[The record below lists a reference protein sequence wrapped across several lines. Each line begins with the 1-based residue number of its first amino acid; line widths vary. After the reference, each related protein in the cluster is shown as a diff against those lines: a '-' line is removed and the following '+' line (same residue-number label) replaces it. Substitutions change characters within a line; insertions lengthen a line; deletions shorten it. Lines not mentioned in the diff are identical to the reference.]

1 MSSEDDQRAVC
12 VRIGTP
18 FVPPSTFEKVGIAL
32 STLHM
37 QPLNGLR
44 HAPEHGTCGWY
55 IWGGEELL
63 DDPDFFQPLH
73 VHHLAEQCPAVLRYL
88 ALPPGYRFLIA
99 PGHEDVW
106 EDRTLLET

>member
-12 VRIGTP
+12 VRMGTA
-18 FVPPSTFEKVGIAL
+18 FVPPSTLEKVGIAL
-32 STLHM
+32 ASLHM

-44 HAPEHGTCGWY
+44 HPPEHGTCGWY
-55 IWGGEELL
+55 IWGGKALS
-63 DDPDFFQPLH
+63 DDPDFFQALH
-73 VHHLAEQCPAVLRYL
+73 VHHLAADCPAVLPYL

-106 EDRTLLET
+106 EDRSLLEI